1 MGALVLWA
9 IVCGGLL
16 VLSHLIWRRFL
27 DRRIP
32 KPAVPAAAAIFS
44 LALCEIPYLIF
55 DKSYRIF
62 DEAGIS
68 IIENALSTARFRNAL
83 FGIAI
88 AVLAWLWFEGRR
100 TGPAETGKPSD
111 VEAGKSKLRKSSE
124 LPLVLLVI
132 VTFVAVVASEL
143 PGIVGNFRVGF
154 GTGGLFLEPVDPR
167 KNDGQGFFSYSEKS
181 KDSGRAGL
189 ATLSHLEWL
198 AGSSGEESENLMLR
212 DAKRVCILV
221 EKEKKEERC
230 LEAVLKIPA
239 YNAKILAYNAKASM
253 TTTPVF
259 RCMVAVTKELKDQE
273 LAKAFVRPVATAY
286 MRAVRAGAEMTARED
301 LHRALID
308 FSGQLND
315 DVFSLSKSA
324 ESECGKVVADPDM
337 EVLDQLLNLHRELPY
352 GHIAYAIFASFFG
365 DTASGVLALQR
376 WEDGNPLPPLVEA
389 VDGTEEKALRIWT
402 GYVARS
408 FQNFLIIQIPN
419 DLLKVTMLRYDW
431 EARRILEHF
440 RGDFIA
446 VLDREDSSNYCDGES
461 NQELMRIYR
470 LSIQE
475 SEDEMTV
482 LLDGDRYGLLSAFA
496 DRSIHIPAKVLDGY
510 ERFKFCFRMLY
521 DPPKIV
527 DFWHVKILESLGRY
541 KMQYALYVMRRESTL
556 HPERRPARLCD
567 EAVAHFEAALH
578 LLPRRSDAEAALLRP
593 RTRMVGLV
601 ASLSME
607 SPYPEEALRR
617 RLAARLDVIRASG
630 GCSQW

>member
-1 MGALVLWA
+1 MGAFVLWA

-27 DRRIP
+27 ERRIP

-44 LALCEIPYLIF
+44 LALCGILYLIF
-55 DKSYRIF
+55 DESYRIF
-62 DEAGIS
+62 DEGGIS
-68 IIENALSTARFRNAL
+68 IVENALSTARFRNAL

-111 VEAGKSKLRKSSE
+111 VEAGKSKLHKSSE
-124 LPLVLLVI
+124 LPLVLLVV
-132 VTFVAVVASEL
+132 VTFVAVVTSEL
-143 PGIVGNFRVGF
+143 PGIVGNFRIGF

-167 KNDGQGFFSYSEKS
+167 KDDGQGFFSYSATS
-181 KDSGRAGL
+181 SDSERAGL

-198 AGSSGEESENLMLR
+198 AGSSEEENKNLMLR
-212 DAKRVCILV
+212 DVERVCILV
-221 EKEKKEERC
+221 EKEKKKEEC
-230 LEAVLKIPA
+230 LETVGKTLVD
-239 YNAKILAYNAKASM
+239 YNDKALM

-273 LAKAFVRPVATAY
+273 LARAFVRPVATAY
-286 MRAVRAGAEMTARED
+286 MWAVRAGAEMTALED

-315 DVFSLSKSA
+315 DIFSLSKSA
-324 ESECGKVVADPDM
+324 KSECGKVVADPDM
-337 EVLDQLLNLHRELPY
+337 EVLDQLLKLHSELPY

-365 DTASGVLALQR
+365 DTASGILALQR
-376 WEDGNPLPPLVEA
+376 WEDRPLVEA
-389 VDGTEEKALRIWT
+389 VDGTEGKALRIWT
-402 GYVARS
+402 GYVART
-408 FQNFLIIQIPN
+408 FQNFLITKIPN

-446 VLDREDSSNYCDGES
+446 VLDREDSSSYCDGTF
-461 NQELMRIYR
+461 NLGLMGIYR

-510 ERFKFCFRMLY
+510 ERFKFCFKMLY
-521 DPPKIV
+521 PEKIV

-541 KMQYALYVMRRESTL
+541 KMQYASYVMRRESTL

-567 EAVAHFEAALH
+567 EAVAHFEAALR